1 MKIRIIFLLFLFV
14 SCHPLFCNW
23 DSDYNQLTIEPSK
36 SEIVGIYELS
46 KDSQDYLGENYNL
59 WPLKLQLLK
68 NGKFI
73 FLSNENP
80 ISMSD
85 KIFASK
91 SELNRLV
98 ENKVGKWI
106 VSCSNSYDCLIE
118 LEGLFVTPLSEK
130 NVQLAIPITIG
141 DGDECNGIVYEKL
154 K

>member
-1 MKIRIIFLLFLFV
+1 MKIRIIILLFLFV

-23 DSDYNQLTIEPSK
+23 DSDYNQLTKEPSK
-36 SEIVGIYELS
+36 SKIVGIYELS
-46 KDSQDYLGENYNL
+46 KDSQDYLGGNYNL
-59 WPLKLQLLK
+59 WPLKLQLLE

-80 ISMSD
+80 ISLSD
-85 KIFASK
+85 KIFVSK
-91 SELNRLV
+91 SDLNRLM

-106 VSCSNSYDCLIE
+106 VSCSNSNDCLIE
-118 LEGLFVTPLSEK
+118 FEGLFVTPFSEK
-130 NVQLAIPITIG
+130 NGQLAIPITIG

>member
-23 DSDYNQLTIEPSK
+23 DSDYNQLTKEPSK
-36 SEIVGIYELS
+36 SKIVGTYELS
-46 KDSQDYLGENYNL
+46 KDSQDYLGGNFNL
-59 WPLKLQLLK
+59 WPLKLQLLE

-73 FLSNENP
+73 FLSNKNQ
-80 ISMSD
+80 ISKSD

-91 SELNRLV
+91 SDLNRLV

-106 VSCSNSYDCLIE
+106 VSCSNSTDCLIE
-118 LEGLFVTPLSEK
+118 LEGLFVTPFSEK
-130 NVQLAIPITIG
+130 NGQLAIPITIG